1 MQQILTISGQIVL
14 PDTSVFIDLP
24 LPPLYTHTPM
34 TMPVHIIHGKKF
46 GPRLFICAAIH
57 GDELNGVEIIR
68 RLLKVLTLK
77 RINGTLIAIPMVNVY
92 GVIHHSRYLPDRRD
106 LNRSFPGSKS
116 GALASRIADLFMTEI
131 VANSTHGIDLHT
143 GAIHRSNLPQIRANL
158 DDETTL
164 SLAKAFNVPVLLN
177 ANLRDGSLRESAAEL
192 GIPMLLY
199 EAGEALR
206 FDEISIRAG
215 VLGILNVMRH
225 LGMITGRKTRKITTA
240 KEPYIA
246 RSSSWIRAPGSG
258 IFRTL
263 KSLGCRVAKNE
274 LLGMISDPVSS
285 LEIEVISPFS
295 GIIIGRSEIPLVHEG
310 EAVYHIAKFEDSREV
325 AEQVENFHDDI
336 LPEDDNDYD
345 ELAIV

>member
-1 MQQILTISGQIVL
+1 MPQALIISGQTIQ
-14 PDTSVFIDLP
+14 PGNNVFIDLP
-24 LPPLYTHTPM
+24 LPPLYTHAPM
-34 TMPVHIIHGKKF
+34 TMPVHVIHGKRT

-68 RLLKVLTLK
+68 RLLKDPALK
-77 RINGTLIAIPMVNVY
+77 RIKGTLIAIPMVNVY

-106 LNRSFPGSKS
+106 LNRSFPGSKKGS
-116 GALASRIADLFMTEI
+116 LTSRIADLFMTEI

-158 DDETTL
+158 EDEATL
-164 SLAKAFNVPVLLN
+164 SLARAFNVPVLIN
-177 ANLRDGSLRESAAEL
+177 ANLRDGSLRESASEL

-215 VLGILNVMRH
+215 VRGILNVMRH
-225 LGMITGRKTRKITTA
+225 LGMIANRKIRKSTS

-246 RSSSWIRAPGSG
+246 HSTAWIRAPGSG
-258 IFRTL
+258 ILRTL
-263 KSLGCRVAKNE
+263 KSLGSRVKRNE
-274 LLGMISDPVSS
+274 LLGLINDPVSN

-295 GIIIGRSEIPLVHEG
+295 GIIIGRSELPLVHEG
-310 EAVYHIAKFEDSREV
+310 EAVYHIARFEDAKEV
-325 AEQVENFHDDI
+325 AEQVGNFHDDI
-336 LPEDDNDYD
+336 LPDIDYEDD